1 MQGVSAE
8 AKQVINDALEAIVL
22 RLLKV
27 ENCNDQRSLPVLGLS
42 IQQLAHFVKNLTLLR
57 CNSSG
62 HFLLISKLVF
72 DALDAFRVARRGGV
86 VHAVEALDVGGM

>member
-22 RLLKV
+22 RQLKV

-57 CNSSG
+57 CN
-62 HFLLISKLVF
+62 FLLISTLVF